1 MRGVD
6 HDLRGVD
13 QTSRWKSPGVV
24 FLNANK
30 DWNEIKKDPRM
41 VVTNSFASEFIANW
55 KRYFVQK
62 LSYCSENII
71 KLKWRI
77 PARSDLQRPW
87 QNLESSKKVM
97 VNQASKKFQFCCSR
111 YLKKVLFSE
120 TFLPVK
126 TGMVEEPDFKKQFL
140 WGGFSLKEDSKMAL
154 KVKKVLHCDGISK
167 RWA

>member
-1 MRGVD
+1 MGGHIGSFGKKSTWYEGVD

-30 DWNEIKKDPRM
+30 NWNEIKKDTRM
-41 VVTNSFASEFIANW
+41 VVTNSFASEFIANSE
-55 KRYFVQK
+55 RYFVQK

-111 YLKKVLFSE
+111 YLKKVLFFRDISASQNRN
-120 TFLPVK
+120 
-126 TGMVEEPDFKKQFL
+126 G
-140 WGGFSLKEDSKMAL
+140 WGAWF
-154 KVKKVLHCDGISK
+154 
-167 RWA
+167 